1 MSRDAEPPGPTP
13 VNLRNF
19 SVKCGVCGDYQT
31 LCGYRTADGWNVYGF
46 ECESGVC
53 DPAATRTEIEVPV
66 ELDEFAQRDPTWRHG
81 KSGHEDSDQS

>member
-1 MSRDAEPPGPTP
+1 MTTGAENDEPGLTP

-19 SVKCGVCGDYQT
+19 SVKCGACGEYQT
-31 LCGYRTADGWNVYGF
+31 LCGYRTEGGWNAYAF

-53 DPAATRTEIEVPV
+53 DPAVTRTLIEVPV

-81 KSGHEDSDQS
+81 KSGHDAHD